1 MPSPPPLRR
10 ASSAPARLGR
20 MSPTAV
26 NRLALMLGNI
36 RLHAA
41 PMNVNRRRRMS
52 TAAANR
58 LALLLGNMRLHA
70 APMNVNN
77 PRKRRRNLTVRRS
90 PGGDKKRAR
99 R

>member
-10 ASSAPARLGR
+10 ALSAPARLSR

-26 NRLALMLGNI
+26 NRLALLLGNI
-36 RLHAA
+36 
-41 PMNVNRRRRMS
+41 
-52 TAAANR
+52 
-58 LALLLGNMRLHA
+58 RLHA

-77 PRKRRRNLTVRRS
+77 PRKRRRNLSIRRS
-90 PGGDKKRAR
+90 PSGDKKRAR